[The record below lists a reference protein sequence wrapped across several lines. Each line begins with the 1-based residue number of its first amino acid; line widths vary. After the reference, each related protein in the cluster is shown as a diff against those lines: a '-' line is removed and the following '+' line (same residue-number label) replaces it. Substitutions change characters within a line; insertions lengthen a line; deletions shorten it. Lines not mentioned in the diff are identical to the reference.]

1 MSFSLILLLALC
13 PSVLGAIYERFNKL
27 PTLDFDFIIIGGGT
41 AGNVLANRLTEDSN
55 ISVLVLEAGGST
67 ADALL
72 TQVPFFSPN
81 ISSGTA
87 WDWNFTTTEQTGLL
101 GRSISYPRGFGLGGS
116 STVNYMLYTRGSS
129 QDYDRYAQI
138 SGDPGWG
145 WEALQP
151 YMREASPS
159 FPFTNGFDLSL

>member
-1 MSFSLILLLALC
+1 
-13 PSVLGAIYERFNKL
+13 
-27 PTLDFDFIIIGGGT
+27 
-41 AGNVLANRLTEDSN
+41 
-55 ISVLVLEAGGST
+55 
-67 ADALL
+67 
-72 TQVPFFSPN
+72 
-81 ISSGTA
+81 
-87 WDWNFTTTEQTGLL
+87 
-101 GRSISYPRGFGLGGS
+101 
-116 STVNYMLYTRGSS
+116 MLYTRGSS